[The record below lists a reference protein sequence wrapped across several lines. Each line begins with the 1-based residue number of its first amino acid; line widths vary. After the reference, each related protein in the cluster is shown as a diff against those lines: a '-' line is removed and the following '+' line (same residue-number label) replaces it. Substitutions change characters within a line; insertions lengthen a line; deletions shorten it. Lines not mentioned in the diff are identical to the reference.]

1 MRVLLAVGLMSAPL
15 AASASD
21 NSLITQFC
29 KTAVK
34 AELHRAGTVPP
45 EGMVDDT
52 CRCFLAEV
60 QNGVGI
66 QTGPGHLQGQGR
78 RDLPP
83 LIPGDQARSRLAH
96 LHGGLWLNQGQF
108 STT

>member
-1 MRVLLAVGLMSAPL
+1 MRALLAVGLIAAPL

-29 KTAVK
+29 RTAVK
-34 AELHRAGTVPP
+34 AELQRAGTVPP

-60 QNGVGI
+60 QNGTGT
-66 QTGPGHLQGQGR
+66 QTAQATCKAKAAETY
-78 RDLPP
+78 DL
-83 LIPGDQARSRLAH
+83 
-96 LHGGLWLNQGQF
+96 
-108 STT
+108 

>member
-1 MRVLLAVGLMSAPL
+1 MRVLFAVGLMSAPL

-29 KTAVK
+29 RTAVK
-34 AELHRAGTVPP
+34 AELQRAGTVPP

-60 QNGVGI
+60 QNGAGI
-66 QTGPGHLQGQGR
+66 QTS
-78 RDLPP
+78 
-83 LIPGDQARSRLAH
+83 QAICKAKAAETY
-96 LHGGLWLNQGQF
+96 GL
-108 STT
+108 

>member
-1 MRVLLAVGLMSAPL
+1 MRVLLAVGLISAPL

-21 NSLITQFC
+21 NSPITTLC
-29 KTAVK
+29 KTTVK

-60 QNGVGI
+60 QNGAGI
-66 QTGPGHLQGQGR
+66 QTA
-78 RDLPP
+78 
-83 LIPGDQARSRLAH
+83 QATCKTKAAETY
-96 LHGGLWLNQGQF
+96 GL
-108 STT
+108 

>member
-1 MRVLLAVGLMSAPL
+1 MRSLLAVGLISAPL

-34 AELHRAGTVPP
+34 AQLQSAGKVPP

-60 QNGVGI
+60 QNGAGI
-66 QTGPGHLQGQGR
+66 KAA
-78 RDLPP
+78 
-83 LIPGDQARSRLAH
+83 QATCKAKAAETY
-96 LHGGLWLNQGQF
+96 NF
-108 STT
+108 

>member
-15 AASASD
+15 AASATD
-21 NSLITQFC
+21 NSLITQIC

-60 QNGVGI
+60 QNGAGI
-66 QTGPGHLQGQGR
+66 QTAQATCKAKAARPTASDP
-78 RDLPP
+78 RDQKP
-83 LIPGDQARSRLAH
+83 SEMAH
-96 LHGGLWLNQGQF
+96 LNGGLGLKQG
-108 STT
+108 

>member
-1 MRVLLAVGLMSAPL
+1 MCALLAVGLLSAPL

-29 KTAVK
+29 RTAVK
-34 AELHRAGTVPP
+34 AELQRAGTVPP

-60 QNGVGI
+60 QNGAGI
-66 QTGPGHLQGQGR
+66 QTA
-78 RDLPP
+78 
-83 LIPGDQARSRLAH
+83 QATCKAKAAETY
-96 LHGGLWLNQGQF
+96 GL
-108 STT
+108 

>member
-1 MRVLLAVGLMSAPL
+1 MRALLAVGLMSAPM

-29 KTAVK
+29 RTAVK
-34 AELHRAGTVPP
+34 AELQRAGTVPP

-60 QNGVGI
+60 QNVAGI
-66 QTGPGHLQGQGR
+66 QTA
-78 RDLPP
+78 
-83 LIPGDQARSRLAH
+83 QAICKAKAAETY
-96 LHGGLWLNQGQF
+96 GL
-108 STT
+108 